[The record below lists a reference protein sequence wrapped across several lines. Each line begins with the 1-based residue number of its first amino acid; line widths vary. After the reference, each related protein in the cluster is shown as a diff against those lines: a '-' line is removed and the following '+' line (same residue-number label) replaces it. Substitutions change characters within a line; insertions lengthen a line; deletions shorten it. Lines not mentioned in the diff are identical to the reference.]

1 MQDSD
6 FIKSLKE
13 RYLDPVDA
21 QKSDFSK
28 EELLESMLDQ
38 EEEIEMFKPT
48 TSEIR
53 KMSDEVKSPTDFER
67 MLGVISP

>member
-1 MQDSD
+1 
-6 FIKSLKE
+6 
-13 RYLDPVDA
+13 
-21 QKSDFSK
+21 
-28 EELLESMLDQ
+28 MLDQ